1 MKTRKPVVLSPEEQ
15 AFRDQLSARCAAI
28 DALPFVHRPQGGCRV
43 HWPDEVLE
51 HPRFSPSPWRE
62 GGQWAL
68 DLARLWRDMPDVQL
82 LSSIVADAT
91 GGQISRHL
99 AGFLS
104 RLEQLAILGA
114 RHADL
119 DVWSGQIAEAEARE
133 TAAVD
138 FAVRERREQHLAQL
152 AAARAA
158 KAAKR
163 ESARRASDAEL
174 AGRCAVSANSR

>member
-62 GGQWAL
+62 GGQSAL